1 MKREDLIEYALSAG
15 LNEQEAELY
24 AEHMLNPV
32 IAEPSENAEKFCDSL
47 YEELKN
53 GDWDYK

>member
-32 IAEPSENAEKFCDSL
+32 IAEPIKNAEKFCDSL